1 MKCREGCGAC
11 CIAPSISSPLPGM
24 PLGKPA
30 GVRCVH
36 LSAEQLCQLFGQPQ
50 RPEGSYPSI
59 GPNHVDPPMQTHR
72 VFYRSFTGGIVR
84 DIGAIK
90 SGVQL
95 VGSCSKLLRVAVNE
109 YRYCASGF

>member
-24 PLGKPA
+24 PQGKPA

-50 RPEGSYPSI
+50 RPA
-59 GPNHVDPPMQTHR
+59 VC
-72 VFYRSFTGGIVR
+72 R
-84 DIGAIK
+84 DRK
-90 SGVQL
+90 
-95 VGSCSKLLRVAVNE
+95 
-109 YRYCASGF
+109 